1 MFYIKRGIK
10 LIKVNLQ
17 QYTCTN
23 VRTVLLNGNNT
34 WGGDHWKV
42 FRLCKSNFL
51 LLCSV
56 FKYCLMIHSKIPH
69 IKGKR
74 TQFFRERKVHIRLGW
89 QSVQTTRLSRVIGEI
104 STCQDLCTIISA
116 WCRERALQL
125 TCLRGVKKQKQTSL
139 CFSDLMNLLVLRKHF
154 LWFETCMP
162 FYFRAFIGHILRVW
176 NSCGLISL
184 IYSFI
189 ECVTN
194 LPYLIETAFI
204 SQREA
209 KSTTA
214 SQ

>member
-1 MFYIKRGIK
+1 MFYIKQGIK

-42 FRLCKSNFL
+42 FRLFKSNFL

-56 FKYCLMIHSKIPH
+56 FKYSLMTHSKIPH

-125 TCLRGVKKQKQTSL
+125 TCLRGVKKTETNKPLFLRFNESS
-139 CFSDLMNLLVLRKHF
+139 CPRKAFFMIWDMHAVLFQGVHR
-154 LWFETCMP
+154 P
-162 FYFRAFIGHILRVW
+162 YF
-176 NSCGLISL
+176 
-184 IYSFI
+184 
-189 ECVTN
+189 
-194 LPYLIETAFI
+194 
-204 SQREA
+204 
-209 KSTTA
+209 A
-214 SQ
+214 SMK